1 MASIRRTLSPKFRD
15 RPYLN
20 GGSPFSVQ
28 SPSSQKSFSSS
39 KYSSSPLVSA
49 FIAFAV
55 AVRRFFAG
63 ALLQRA
69 PRKGQQWRRAFFR
82 CLMFFFLGF
91 LLGLVPFGHVDDND
105 AEIHRSHGF
114 SFDIKPPHVNVQ
126 FDGGDQ
132 VVKRREDL
140 LLNISPAVVAAEE
153 KSDDVAPEEKS
164 DDVAETTAEAGMV
177 PRKQVIV
184 VTPTYNRAFQAYFL
198 NRVAQLLRLVP
209 PPLLWI
215 VVEIKVASP
224 ETADVLRKS
233 GVMYRHLV
241 CVNNSTSAKDR
252 GVYQRNTALEHIE
265 RHKLDGIVYFGDDD
279 NIYTLDLFNSL
290 REINRF
296 GTWPV
301 AMLAP
306 SKNKAILEGP
316 VCNGSQVI
324 GWHTND
330 KSKRLRRFHVDMS
343 GFAFNSTILWD
354 LKRWHRRTSVP
365 IRQLD
370 SVKEG
375 FQETTFI
382 EQVVEDE
389 RQMEGTPAGCSKVM
403 NWHLHLQA
411 LNHVYPKGW
420 QLQKNLDV
428 VLPIH
433 IVWFRSFARLAHE
446 EGILGIFFLKYAKT
460 GRCFCERSDLKG
472 YSTAVNVERLLE
484 GHYLVQH
491 LNVVAT

>member
-49 FIAFAV
+49 FIEFAV
-55 AVRRFFAG
+55 AVRRFVAG

-91 LLGLVPFGHVDDND
+91 LLGLVPFGHVDDDD
-105 AEIHRSHGF
+105 AEIRRSHGF

-140 LLNISPAVVAAEE
+140 ILNVSSAVVEAEEKSNDVAVEEKSDDVAAEE
-153 KSDDVAPEEKS
+153 KSDDVAAEEKS
-164 DDVAETTAEAGMV
+164 DDVVETTAEAGMV

-215 VVEIKVASP
+215 VVETKAASP

-279 NIYTLDLFNSL
+279 NIYTLDLFDSL

-316 VCNGSQVI
+316 VCNGSQVN

-354 LKRWHRRTSVP
+354 PKRWHRRTSVP

-428 VLPIH
+428 VLPI
-433 IVWFRSFARLAHE
+433 
-446 EGILGIFFLKYAKT
+446 
-460 GRCFCERSDLKG
+460 
-472 YSTAVNVERLLE
+472 
-484 GHYLVQH
+484 Q
-491 LNVVAT
+491 